1 MKIGKGTGR
10 AARWLLAAVLTFG
23 VSTVAMAQTISSSK
37 HNLGSTGTAG
47 NNKVTGSGAT
57 GTAEICVF
65 CHTPHAADVS
75 TVGLPLWNKALPA
88 TGTYTV
94 YSSSTMDASR
104 ANDGV
109 TGSTSVGSV
118 SLACL
123 SCHDGTQAMD
133 NILNAPGSGGYD
145 ATGGGANGLLWTW
158 AATARADADGKMLN
172 AGDSL
177 SMLGTD
183 LTNDHPIGMR
193 YCGGGYTT
201 AAAGSSA
208 GAGDCVDKDF
218 FAPVSAVI
226 AGQRVFWV
234 DSGTVAATRDKA
246 DMILFN
252 RTFADA
258 TFGPSVECASCH
270 DPHNAA
276 NGTFLRKTNAGSAV
290 CLACHNK

>member
-10 AARWLLAAVLTFG
+10 AARWLLAAVMAF
-23 VSTVAMAQTISSSK
+23 SASVAMAQISGTK

-88 TGTYTV
+88 TGSYTL
-94 YSSSTMDASR
+94 YQSSTMDASR
-104 ANDGV
+104 AADGV
-109 TGSTSVGSV
+109 TGATSIGSV

-133 NILNAPGSGGYD
+133 NVLNAPGSGGYD
-145 ATGGGANGLLWTW
+145 VTGGGTNGLSWTW
-158 AATARADADGKMLN
+158 AATSRVDLNGKMLN
-172 AGDSL
+172 SGDSL
-177 SMLGTD
+177 SMLSTD
-183 LTNDHPIGMR
+183 LSNDHPIGMR
-193 YCGGGYTT
+193 FCGGGYTT
-201 AAAGSSA
+201 TAAGSSA
-208 GAGDCVDKDF
+208 GSGDCVDTDF
-218 FAPVSAVI
+218 FAPTSAVI
-226 AGQRVFWV
+226 GGQRVFWV
-234 DSGTVAATRDKA
+234 DSGTVAATRDKG
-246 DMILFN
+246 DMILYN

-258 TFGPSVECASCH
+258 TVGPSVECASCH